1 MHKLVLTLAMVA
13 VLPAQ
18 AQDAPAASS
27 SSRSE
32 TAAYG
37 NNITFNSSAPEVQ
50 RLESTQTLR
59 TDGTQRIEQSGETHQ
74 YVDYGGTHS
83 VKSASQAYA
92 PPVGVTAPCVIGSS
106 IGIAGMGWGFSGGS
120 GHQDAGCERRAASAL
135 MHSYGHVEAAK
146 EVLCVDPMVAAAY
159 ARAGMPCKAVLLSQ
173 AAVPVSSQTDPYRT
187 TPVCYNDPKVARR
200 AGLPVCLK
208 TGPSTIDPSASTG
221 N

>member
-13 VLPAQ
+13 VLPAYGQ
-18 AQDAPAASS
+18 EGAPAASS

-50 RLESTQTLR
+50 
-59 TDGTQRIEQSGETHQ
+59 TQRIESTSRNEGRQVIENTGETHQ
-74 YVDYGGTHS
+74 YVEYGGTHS
-83 VKSASQAYA
+83 IKSASQAYA

-106 IGIAGMGWGFSGGS
+106 IGVAGMGWGFSGGS

-159 ARAGMPCKAVLLSQ
+159 ARAGMPCKAALLSQ
-173 AAVPVSSQTDPYRT
+173 AAVPVSSPTGASVM
-187 TPVCYNDPKVARR
+187 TPVCYADARVAKR
-200 AGLPVCLK
+200 AGVPVCLK
-208 TGPSTIDPSASTG
+208 TGPSIIDPSAAP
-221 N
+221 

>member
-1 MHKLVLTLAMVA
+1 MHKLLISLAMVA
-13 VLPAQ
+13 VLPAHGQ
-18 AQDAPAASS
+18 EAPAASS

-50 RLESTQTLR
+50 
-59 TDGTQRIEQSGETHQ
+59 TQRIESTSRNEGRQVIENTGETHQ
-74 YVDYGGTHS
+74 YVEYGGTHS
-83 VKSASQAYA
+83 IKSASQAYA

-208 TGPSTIDPSASTG
+208 TGPSIIDPSAAP
-221 N
+221 